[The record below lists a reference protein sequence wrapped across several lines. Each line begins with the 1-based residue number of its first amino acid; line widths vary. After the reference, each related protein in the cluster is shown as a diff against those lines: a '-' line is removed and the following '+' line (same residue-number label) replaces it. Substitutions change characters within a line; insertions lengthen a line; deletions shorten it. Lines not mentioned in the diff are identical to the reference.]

1 MIFKKLYEKYKMS
14 ENILYFNNEILNER
28 TKEKIKELMSEKKQ
42 QQLFIA
48 SLYDIAVKEYV
59 KDEDIKETLKE
70 NQEKINFTVFKTLS
84 FLSKE

>member
-28 TKEKIKELMSEKKQ
+28 TKDKIKELMSEKKQ

>member
-1 MIFKKLYEKYKMS
+1 MRFKKWYEKYKMS

-48 SLYDIAVKEYV
+48 SLYDIAVKEYIT
-59 KDEDIKETLKE
+59 DEDIKETLKE
-70 NQEKINFTVFKTLS
+70 NQEKINFTVFKTLT

>member
-1 MIFKKLYEKYKMS
+1 MIFKKWYYKYKMS

-42 QQLFIA
+42 QQLFIS

-59 KDEDIKETLKE
+59 KDGDIKETLKE
-70 NQEKINFTVFKTLS
+70 NQEKINFTVFKTLIY
-84 FLSKE
+84 LSKE

>member
-1 MIFKKLYEKYKMS
+1 MS

-42 QQLFIA
+42 QQLFIS

-59 KDEDIKETLKE
+59 KDGDIKETLKE
-70 NQEKINFTVFKTLS
+70 NQEKINFTVFKTLIY
-84 FLSKE
+84 LSKE

>member
-14 ENILYFNNEILNER
+14 ENILYFNNEILIER

>member
-28 TKEKIKELMSEKKQ
+28 TKEKIKELMSDKKQ

-70 NQEKINFTVFKTLS
+70 NQEKINFTVFKTLV
-84 FLSKE
+84 FVSKE

>member
-1 MIFKKLYEKYKMS
+1 MS
-14 ENILYFNNEILNER
+14 EHILYFNNEILNER

-70 NQEKINFTVFKTLS
+70 NQEKINFTLFKTLT

>member
-28 TKEKIKELMSEKKQ
+28 TKDKIKELMSEKKQ

-70 NQEKINFTVFKTLS
+70 NHEKINFTVFKTLS

>member
-1 MIFKKLYEKYKMS
+1 MS
-14 ENILYFNNEILNER
+14 ENILYFNKEILNER
-28 TKEKIKELMSEKKQ
+28 TKEKIKELMPEAKQ

-70 NQEKINFTVFKTLS
+70 NQEKINFTVFKTLTL
-84 FLSKE
+84 LSKD